1 MSTAT
6 LITAEE
12 FSRMSFDTPCELV
25 RGEIVEMTSPGQ
37 RHGGVCHNV
46 SRVFIKWL
54 PHEDDYAI
62 SSNDAGVKTDDDPD
76 TVRGPDLQVIERRRL
91 PEGKLPVGHLII
103 PSDVAV
109 EVMSPSDRWPPI
121 IQKVGEYLATGVREV
136 WVLDPSHQ
144 RVHVYRV
151 DDEPTVLDRDRE
163 LISTAIPGL
172 RFPVSELFRGV

>member
-1 MSTAT
+1 MTTAT

-46 SRVFIKWL
+46 SRVLIKWL
-54 PHEDDYAI
+54 PDEEAYAI
-62 SSNDAGVKTDDDPD
+62 STNDAGVKTEAGPD
-76 TVRGPDLQVIERRRL
+76 TVRGPDVQVIERCRL
-91 PEGKLPVGHLII
+91 SDGKLPVGHLNI

-109 EVMSPSDRWPPI
+109 EVMSPSDRWPRI
-121 IQKVGEYLATGVREV
+121 IQKVGEYLAVGVREV
-136 WVLDPSHQ
+136 WVLDPAHQ
-144 RVHVYRV
+144 RAHVYRV
-151 DDEPTVLDRDRE
+151 DDEPTVLDCDRE
-163 LISTAIPGL
+163 LICTAIPGL